1 MILKIMSSNLII
13 RHNSK
18 KMTMPLKKYKKF
30 RSTSIFLK
38 ISNIFKNST
47 FIGFFQSKS
56 FNLDEWI
63 QIKQLIFN
71 LNLKIIVCK
80 NTFLKKDVFLPS
92 ALMPTITQ
100 GNLVILY
107 SFSNLPSLETINNIL
122 NKAKLL
128 VLFFYFFKKFV
139 FLNKLSVLLENY
151 KHNFAINLIILLEN
165 HRKNILAL
173 LTKSNQCILKILKN

>member
-1 MILKIMSSNLII
+1 
-13 RHNSK
+13 
-18 KMTMPLKKYKKF
+18 
-30 RSTSIFLK
+30 
-38 ISNIFKNST
+38 
-47 FIGFFQSKS
+47 
-56 FNLDEWI
+56 
-63 QIKQLIFN
+63 
-71 LNLKIIVCK
+71 
-80 NTFLKKDVFLPS
+80 
-92 ALMPTITQ
+92 MPTITQ